1 MQIPVQSQPIPV
13 VIFCGGKGSRLKEET
28 EFRPKP
34 MVTIGG
40 KPILWHIMKGY
51 SGCGYNHFIL
61 CLGYKGRMIKD
72 YFLNHRAFTNDFH
85 LDTGSNTLTVHE
97 QANGDNF
104 KITFCDTGEDT
115 LTGERLIKALKYIPT
130 NQFMVTYGDGVS
142 DIDIRALHAFHNA
155 KEAAHSIAG
164 TITGVH
170 PKSKYGLIKTNGD
183 LISEFKQ
190 KPVLQEYTNGGFMV
204 FNASFLPYLKKGH
217 VIEDAIIEAAADG
230 KLALY
235 AHDGAWHSMDT
246 YQDMEEL
253 NKQWNAGEAKWKT
266 W

>member
-51 SGCGYNHFIL
+51 SVCGYNHFIL
-61 CLGYKGRMIKD
+61 CLGYKGYMIKD
-72 YFLNHRAFTNDFH
+72 YFLNYRAFTNDFH

-97 QANGDNF
+97 QTNGDNF

-115 LTGERLIKALKYIPT
+115 LTGERLIKVLKYIPT
-130 NQFMVTYGDGVS
+130 NQFMATYGDGVS
-142 DIDIRALHAFHNA
+142 NIDIRALHAFHNT

-183 LISEFKQ
+183 LITEFKQ

-217 VIEDAIIEAAADG
+217 MIEDAIIEATADG

-235 AHDGAWHSMDT
+235 AHDSAWHSMDT